1 MIPKPLSESQLA
13 LLRQVHYGTRELL
26 KAEMGRGAPKMFDPL
41 RQRGQP
47 IDPNTFERFGGLQ
60 ALAPFSAVRQPVAV
74 GTPVTGRPPR
84 RSRYVEFHVTGC
96 MSSRWLC

>member
-26 KAEMGRGAPKMFDPL
+26 KAEMGRGAPRMFDPL

-47 IDPNTFERFGGLQ
+47 IDPNTFERFTREGLIQ
-60 ALAPFSAVRQPVAV
+60 NVK
-74 GTPVTGRPPR
+74 GTGRYVLTGQGIDAIQPHSENEL
-84 RSRYVEFHVTGC
+84 SRPTIPH
-96 MSSRWLC
+96 